1 MKNLFL
7 ITVYL
12 ISMLNMNAQE
22 TPKIKIKVGSASFV
36 TTTYDNATTKAFI
49 ALLPMTINMS
59 ELNGNEK
66 YHFLPADLPSAPE
79 RSSTIK
85 TGDLMLYGTTGIV
98 LFYETFTTSYS
109 YTPIGNIENPTD
121 LKAALGPNNPTVTFE
136 VLENSTGIGLIE
148 QNSIDFKISGDG
160 ILQYSDDAQMISLI
174 DMSGKTIAVAQSNK
188 MDVSNFPKGIYILKT
203 ENNNQK
209 KTIKIKI

>member
-12 ISMLNMNAQE
+12 ISMLNMNAQI
-22 TPKIKIKVGSASFV
+22 TPKIKIKVGSTSFV
-36 TTTYDNATTKAFI
+36 ATTYDNATAKAFI

-79 RSSTIK
+79 RPSTIK
-85 TGDLMLYGTTGIV
+85 AGDLMLYGTNGIV

-109 YTPIGNIENPTD
+109 YTPIGNIENPAD
-121 LKAALGPNNPTVTFE
+121 LKAALGMNNPTVTFE
-136 VLENSTGIGLIE
+136 VLGNSTGMGLIE
-148 QNSIDFKISGDG
+148 QNKIDFKISDDG
-160 ILQYSDDAQMISLI
+160 VLLYSGNAKKISLI
-174 DMSGKTIAVAQSNK
+174 DMNGKTLAVTTSNTLN
-188 MDVSNFPKGIYILKT
+188 VSNFPKGIYILKA
-203 ENNNQK
+203 ESLNQK